1 MLEKGLCAEIKD
13 AEQTVALTEEKCADM
28 TQRIPEIME
37 LEKAEKERVTD
48 IVHIQIFSAIYRS
61 TQIRVFLLLWQILQL
76 KFQID
81 DEMQKNKKLKEKLI
95 GLQEDIEKTVSIVTI
110 VLKSLSN
117 VDAALAT
124 YVCLDSWLGRVLR
137 IQ

>member
-1 MLEKGLCAEIKD
+1 M
-13 AEQTVALTEEKCADM
+13 
-28 TQRIPEIME
+28 
-37 LEKAEKERVTD
+37 
-48 IVHIQIFSAIYRS
+48 
-61 TQIRVFLLLWQILQL
+61 QL

-124 YVCLDSWLGRVLR
+124 YVCLDS
-137 IQ
+137 